1 MYSMLAKLENSQ
13 RLMSLIYGFLFV
25 VFLTDSLTPASFA
38 HGILYSPALLFAA
51 LTANDKSLRN
61 TFLLCIVLTWS
72 GLLIS
77 QAPTAGADSFAGY
90 ADRFMT
96 TVVLVV
102 LYGLSLLTL
111 TFHQQQ
117 RTRQDQLKL
126 ASELAHLGYWQ
137 RDSDGNIQL
146 SAEAATLLQDPKT
159 VSISPDTFASKFIS
173 EDQTALLA
181 FLTASAPDN
190 TKQEQDFRLQTAD
203 GTRQW
208 MRISVQNTPHA
219 QATTQGVLQDIHFMR
234 TAKDFID
241 EEQRRFH
248 LMAEDMQLFAW
259 TADPHGRLTFVSN
272 YIINF
277 LGDTAENIQ
286 QNWLTFLHSE
296 DQQRTLTRWQ
306 QSLKSGE
313 QYVVEFRLRRHNG
326 LYFWFLTRAT
336 AARDDNGLIFKW
348 YGSSIEIT
356 ETKLLQQQSEALSQ
370 QLQITLG
377 SITDAFFTLNKHFQ
391 FSYANEQAARLVN
404 CARSALLNQYQFS
417 QTLLAEDGSLQRLF
431 ERAMI
436 AQSLVSSEFWFAA
449 KHTWLD
455 VRVYPSSQGL
465 TVYLRDITK
474 QRKAQQELQLM
485 QNAVSQLN
493 DIVIITETLPAKKTG
508 AKIVFVNDAFER
520 IMGYQR
526 QEVIG
531 RSTDFLHGPN
541 TDPEELQRITQ
552 ALVIHQPIRTQ
563 LTHYNKAQQEIILE
577 INLVPISVEKG
588 RYSHIVSIQ
597 RDISAEKALQA
608 QLQLAQRMEAIGQL
622 TGGIAHDFNNL
633 LTVITG
639 NAELLTDQLEAQPRL
654 KPLAKLI
661 ADAANRGAALT
672 RNLLAFAKR
681 QPLSPE
687 PVDINKLIVQLEA
700 LLKSSLGQHIKLQL
714 KLEPGLWPVNIDPV
728 QLESSLLNLVINAR
742 DAMANKGR
750 LFIHTQNLREDTNA
764 RPLDAKLEARDYVLI
779 EVQDNGAGIAP
790 DIVDRIFEP
799 FFTTKT
805 VGSGS
810 GLGLSMV
817 FGFIKQSGGQI
828 TVKSLV
834 GEGTCFRLY
843 LPTATAITLQLQ
855 QPVVVAALAVPQPQ
869 QRTILVVEDN
879 DLVRHYAVSQLRS
892 AGYQILAAENAEQAL
907 TWLKSEQTIDLL
919 FTDILLPRGM
929 DGRALA
935 KQATQL
941 REGLTVLYTSGYM
954 ENALADL
961 SEKQHAQWVLHKP
974 YHRTAL
980 LQKISQAL
988 AVEVQE

>member
-313 QYVVEFRLRRHNG
+313 QYVVEFRLRRHDG

-577 INLVPISVEKG
+577 INLVPIS
-588 RYSHIVSIQ
+588 
-597 RDISAEKALQA
+597 
-608 QLQLAQRMEAIGQL
+608 
-622 TGGIAHDFNNL
+622 
-633 LTVITG
+633 
-639 NAELLTDQLEAQPRL
+639 
-654 KPLAKLI
+654 
-661 ADAANRGAALT
+661 
-672 RNLLAFAKR
+672 
-681 QPLSPE
+681 
-687 PVDINKLIVQLEA
+687 
-700 LLKSSLGQHIKLQL
+700 
-714 KLEPGLWPVNIDPV
+714 
-728 QLESSLLNLVINAR
+728 
-742 DAMANKGR
+742 
-750 LFIHTQNLREDTNA
+750 
-764 RPLDAKLEARDYVLI
+764 
-779 EVQDNGAGIAP
+779 
-790 DIVDRIFEP
+790 
-799 FFTTKT
+799 
-805 VGSGS
+805 
-810 GLGLSMV
+810 
-817 FGFIKQSGGQI
+817 
-828 TVKSLV
+828 
-834 GEGTCFRLY
+834 
-843 LPTATAITLQLQ
+843 
-855 QPVVVAALAVPQPQ
+855 
-869 QRTILVVEDN
+869 
-879 DLVRHYAVSQLRS
+879 
-892 AGYQILAAENAEQAL
+892 
-907 TWLKSEQTIDLL
+907 
-919 FTDILLPRGM
+919 
-929 DGRALA
+929 
-935 KQATQL
+935 
-941 REGLTVLYTSGYM
+941 
-954 ENALADL
+954 
-961 SEKQHAQWVLHKP
+961 
-974 YHRTAL
+974 
-980 LQKISQAL
+980 
-988 AVEVQE
+988 